1 MINYND
7 INTSFFDLG
16 GGRTASLE
24 KTSSGY
30 FKTVVKDDHGTFE
43 NVFSDLAR
51 ATIELLSYC
60 EIEPEDF

>member
-7 INTSFFDLG
+7 ISISYFDLG
-16 GGRTASLE
+16 AGRTASFE

-43 NVFSDLAR
+43 NMFSDPAKALA
-51 ATIELLSYC
+51 ELLSYC
-60 EIEPEDF
+60 EIESEDF